1 MSLRTVTFFTLG
13 ARVRLAPEANHGE
26 AAGELVAIG
35 RIYLSI
41 KLDDGTVDRRVRPSW
56 CSLSPVF
63 SGAWAGLS

>member
-1 MSLRTVTFFTLG
+1 MTVTFFTLG

-41 KLDDGTVDRRVRPSW
+41 KLDDGSVDRRVRPSW
-56 CSLSPVF
+56 CSLPS
-63 SGAWAGLS
+63 